1 MDFGHD
7 GQGSCMMSAE
17 MCLRWQESKRVST
30 APAVSSHRKQGSKN
44 GEGRCRVR
52 GRQTRNILPS
62 GVRLVNA
69 AGRLARQ
76 RINHIKLLHILH
88 FSSHLISSSQPL
100 VATSLCSHTK
110 QARGKIAMACTNQ
123 HSKRVKQPAAS
134 QHVLLP
140 YRIVSMLHRHPMRRQ

>member
-1 MDFGHD
+1 MMDE
-7 GQGSCMMSAE
+7 GSCMMSAE
-17 MCLRWQESKRVST
+17 MCLRWQESQHS
-30 APAVSSHRKQGSKN
+30 A
-44 GEGRCRVR
+44 CRVVSLKTGFEER
-52 GRQTRNILPS
+52 GGPLPCPRQAGRREDILPS

-69 AGRLARQ
+69 ASRLARQ

-110 QARGKIAMACTNQ
+110 QARGKIVMACTNQ
-123 HSKRVKQPAAS
+123 QFKRVKQTTAS

-140 YRIVSMLHRHPMRRQ
+140 FRMDSMLHRHPMRRQ